1 MILSHYRGGQSVAM
15 NDRRYC
21 GLIFSYVGRILP
33 DRDERGDVI
42 RMMPQA
48 RYQNDSNLPLHN
60 YGDGPF
66 CKFRVA
72 VGWRRGGV
80 YVLATAERPL
90 YVGECESLEARW
102 GAPGYRNISP
112 RACFKGGQET
122 NCRINNLIYT
132 RAKTGVQLDLWFLPI
147 GGGKPARADVED
159 ELVACLRPP
168 WNR

>member
-102 GAPGYRNISP
+102 GATGYRNISP

-132 RAKTGVQLDLWFLPI
+132 RAKTGVQLDL
-147 GGGKPARADVED
+147 
-159 ELVACLRPP
+159 
-168 WNR
+168 